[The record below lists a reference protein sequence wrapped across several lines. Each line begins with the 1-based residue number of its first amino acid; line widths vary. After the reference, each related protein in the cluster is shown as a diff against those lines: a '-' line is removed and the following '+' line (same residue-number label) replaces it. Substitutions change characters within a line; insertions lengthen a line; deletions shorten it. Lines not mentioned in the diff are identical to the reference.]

1 MAATLTIAQ
10 HVILKAV
17 TYAFTPLNASQVRA
31 AAGLPS
37 ATSALETTQAAL
49 ADLLALGLVE
59 RQVTGGRSTYRA
71 TWDAQ
76 AALDAHE
83 AAKAAQHAAAVTV
96 HPERNAP
103 AVPAP
108 FHYVATGPM
117 GQVYRRAVGADG
129 ITYTSEV
136 QYGDDDYTTAMT
148 MMTQAQTMAQ
158 ITGSVA
164 ATVSVEN
171 VQAGQV
177 VKGASAT
184 WNAPARPLR

>member
-108 FHYVATGPM
+108 FHYVATGPIDHSVQLHAYQSFVEAWKDTPREKFM
-117 GQVYRRAVGADG
+117 GAFVWEWEPGLKIVNGNFGHGSY
-129 ITYTSEV
+129 SV
-136 QYGDDDYTTAMT
+136 QGTPSMDVLKKWFAM
-148 MMTQAQTMAQ
+148 
-158 ITGSVA
+158 
-164 ATVSVEN
+164 
-171 VQAGQV
+171 
-177 VKGASAT
+177 
-184 WNAPARPLR
+184 P